1 MGRPC
6 VAEPQPELN
15 RGLEPLAQFDL
26 TSSLCRRT
34 AGHPVLEPSTHGY
47 LPPLGPAKPIDLPW
61 RTINHCRPRD
71 RRSGA
76 LTGNMKVGNI
86 CARPTVQRNNLRPT
100 IDCG

>member
-34 AGHPVLEPSTHGY
+34 AGHPALEPSTYGY
-47 LPPLGPAKPIDLPW
+47 LPRWVRPSPLICLSAQLITGATGPPVRRTDRQYENAKY
-61 RTINHCRPRD
+61 
-71 RRSGA
+71 
-76 LTGNMKVGNI
+76 
-86 CARPTVQRNNLRPT
+86 LRAPNST
-100 IDCG
+100 TQQFASDN